1 MKVED
6 VFIDASKPITPY
18 ETFKMV
24 LLAPVA
30 LVRLLLLYILCQL
43 VNFVDTRSL
52 FRAGLAC
59 VGFYHIPMIGPAPY
73 STPASPPPRII
84 VYNHICLFD
93 GLIITLFMPTA
104 FLTTIENKNHPFTG
118 PFFKLT
124 GSIFITPKKNTIDQI
139 IDRVNDDTNP
149 YPLAIAPEGTVSA
162 GKALLKFKSGAFI
175 PLKPVQPV
183 LLRYPNKHLNMSFTK
198 KTALLTT
205 FRILTQF
212 VNYATIE
219 FLQPVSPLPGEGPQE
234 FAERTRSIM
243 ATALNVPMVP
253 FDLDSKRRLFA
264 IAPAS

>member
-18 ETFKMV
+18 ETFKMI

-30 LVRLLLLYILCQL
+30 LARLLLLYILCQL
-43 VNFVDTRSL
+43 VNFVDTRTL

-59 VGFYHIPMIGPAPY
+59 VGFYHIPMIGQGKPP
-73 STPASPPPRII
+73 TTPPRIL
-84 VYNHICLFD
+84 VYNHICIFD

-104 FLTTIENKNHPFTG
+104 FLTTIENKNNPFTG

-139 IDRVNDDTNP
+139 INRVNDATNP

-175 PLKPVQPV
+175 PLKPVLPV
-183 LLRYPNKHLNMSFTK
+183 LLRYPNKYLNMSFTK

-219 FLQPVSPLPGEGPQE
+219 FLPPVSPLPGEGPQE

-243 ATALNVPMVP
+243 AAALNVPMVP
-253 FDLDSKRRLFA
+253 FDLESKRRLLTLR
-264 IAPAS
+264 SL